1 MKFITT
7 IMLSVLLFAAVK
19 AQIVKGNVSHY
30 PKGPFQMTHEESLA
44 RIELNGG
51 FNYTLKGFINFEKD
65 NINFAVGATEKT
77 EELYMRLNFEEKKR
91 KMSSVIEDYKY
102 SYNHFTL
109 LDSRN
114 IKIYIDYYPGKMFGS
129 DKGVFVISSIE
140 YKYMYFLKP
149 NISEEEVLKII
160 EKYR

>member
-1 MKFITT
+1 MNILNTF
-7 IMLSVLLFAAVK
+7 LLLFICALGLD
-19 AQIVKGNVSHY
+19 AQIIKGNVSHY

-65 NINFAVGATEKT
+65 NINFAVGSTEKT
-77 EELYMRLNFEEKKR
+77 EEVYMRLNFEEKKR

-140 YKYMYFLKP
+140 DKYMYFLKP

>member
-1 MKFITT
+1 MNYFHI
-7 IMLSVLLFAAVK
+7 LFCYLLMIGQANC
-19 AQIVKGNVSHY
+19 QILKGNVSHY

-65 NINFAVGATEKT
+65 NINFAVGATEKS
-77 EELYMRLNFEEKKR
+77 EEVYMRLNFEEKKR
-91 KMSSVIEDYKY
+91 RMHSVIEDYKY

-114 IKIYIDYYPGKMFGS
+114 VKIYLDYYPGKMFGTE
-129 DKGVFVISSIE
+129 KGVFVISSIE
-140 YKYMYFLKP
+140 DKYMYFLKP
-149 NISEEEVLKII
+149 NIEEAEVLKIL

>member
-7 IMLSVLLFAAVK
+7 IILSLLLVAAAN

-51 FNYTLKGFINFEKD
+51 FNYNLKGFLNFEKD
-65 NINFAVGATEKT
+65 NINFAVGAAEKS
-77 EELYMRLNFEEKKR
+77 EEVYMKLNFEEKKR
-91 KMSSVIEDYKY
+91 RMHSVIEDYKY

-114 IKIYIDYYPGKMFGS
+114 VKIYLDYYPGKMFGT

-140 YKYMYFLKP
+140 DKYMYFLKP
-149 NISEEEVLKII
+149 NIDEAEVLKII

>member
-77 EELYMRLNFEEKKR
+77 EEVYMRLNFDETL
-91 KMSSVIEDYKY
+91 KY
-102 SYNHFTL
+102 ILTIIPAKCLAAIRGFL
-109 LDSRN
+109 LL
-114 IKIYIDYYPGKMFGS
+114 
-129 DKGVFVISSIE
+129 VV
-140 YKYMYFLKP
+140 
-149 NISEEEVLKII
+149 
-160 EKYR
+160 